1 MVGQS
6 GWGRVVNACVFVFVS
21 ACVLSACVSMWQ
33 KLGGIERAL
42 TLCLYGPTVNGDKGP
57 ARGTAQPDDVTAH
70 VPGQLGEAGGLQQ
83 ESLLGLHGGF
93 GAAAVSHR
101 HHVVGLAR
109 TVTPWARLLC
119 WKEGESRGHWIQ
131 LNPQHCVFVLIL
143 LICISHCVL
152 QIFCYL
158 IFLSLCL
165 LTSSNYYNYF
175 VVKKGSEQN
184 MERISHREKLIF
196 IFAFDKTFDLTL
208 NASKSFESFF
218 LYHFPC
224 ISNAIL

>member
-1 MVGQS
+1 M
-6 GWGRVVNACVFVFVS
+6 NACVFVFVS

-109 TVTPWARLLC
+109 TMTP
-119 WKEGESRGHWIQ
+119 
-131 LNPQHCVFVLIL
+131 
-143 LICISHCVL
+143 
-152 QIFCYL
+152 
-158 IFLSLCL
+158 
-165 LTSSNYYNYF
+165 
-175 VVKKGSEQN
+175 
-184 MERISHREKLIF
+184 
-196 IFAFDKTFDLTL
+196 
-208 NASKSFESFF
+208 
-218 LYHFPC
+218 
-224 ISNAIL
+224 